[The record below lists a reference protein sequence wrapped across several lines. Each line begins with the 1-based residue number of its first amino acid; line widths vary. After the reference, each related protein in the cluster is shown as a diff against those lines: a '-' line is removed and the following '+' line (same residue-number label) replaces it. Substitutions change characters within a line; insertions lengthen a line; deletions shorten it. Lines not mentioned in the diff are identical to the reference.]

1 VRETRFSSPGINEG
15 VLKKIQVNLP
25 FPMLVE
31 NLAVILEMGLQPELY
46 FNSHTLDHLS
56 PQEVETTS
64 RAISGKNIPVTFHG
78 PFMDLNPGAVDEKA
92 RELTIFRFSQVLELV
107 PYFHPRAI
115 VFHPGYDRWR
125 YDSDVDLWLK
135 NSLLTWKPM
144 VKRAET
150 LSVRIALEN
159 VFDENPTPLK
169 RLLDAVDSPL
179 LGYCMDA
186 GHGHLFSEVPLVE
199 WIEVLG
205 PRLMEIHLHDNHR
218 QADEHLPL
226 GRGNIDFPAIFSR
239 IQGKKLHPI
248 YTIEPHE
255 IDQLVPSLQALERYV
270 Q

>member
-1 VRETRFSSPGINEG
+1 
-15 VLKKIQVNLP
+15 
-25 FPMLVE
+25 
-31 NLAVILEMGLQPELY
+31 
-46 FNSHTLDHLS
+46 
-56 PQEVETTS
+56 
-64 RAISGKNIPVTFHG
+64 
-78 PFMDLNPGAVDEKA
+78 MDLNPGAVDEKA
-92 RELTIFRFSQVLELV
+92 RELTIFRLSQVIELV

-125 YDSDVDLWLK
+125 YDDNVDLWLK
-135 NSLLTWKPM
+135 NSLVTWKPLIE
-144 VKRAET
+144 RAET
-150 LSVRIALEN
+150 LPVRIALEN
-159 VFDENPTPLK
+159 VFDENPTPLR

-179 LGYCMDA
+179 LGYCMDV
-186 GHGHLFSEVPLVE
+186 GHGHLFSKVPLVE

-226 GRGNIDFPAIFSR
+226 GRGNIDFSEIFSV

-255 IDQLVPSLQALERYV
+255 IEQLAPSLTALEKYL